1 MLERRAQRAAAR
13 AAPYPQANSQPQAAG
28 PDPSNA
34 PVAPQPPRAPNA
46 RVRFAPL
53 PPPPNG
59 GPQNAPP
66 PNGPPPIEI
75 RPLPG
80 PSNGPQQQQNQPP
93 MMRYNPMPL
102 PPFFVQYNGNMNGPP
117 QNMGPVPG
125 MPMAAMPPPPLQRG
139 GPNGLDGVI
148 GWMMQDA
155 PPPLQPN
162 PPPANNGED
171 DVIVLD
177 DDSTEE
183 RSDLSVLSSA
193 VSLVVPPA
201 FAFANMNDRIVSPA
215 KFVTKLQQFFTLSFA
230 FERLETFRE
239 RTLGF
244 VVANL
249 RDVRRLSGWK
259 QFSNEHPEISTEI
272 LDRIKL

>member
-1 MLERRAQRAAAR
+1 M
-13 AAPYPQANSQPQAAG
+13 
-28 PDPSNA
+28 
-34 PVAPQPPRAPNA
+34 QPPASSSQ
-46 RVRFAPL
+46 F
-53 PPPPNG
+53 
-59 GPQNAPP
+59 
-66 PNGPPPIEI
+66 
-75 RPLPG
+75 
-80 PSNGPQQQQNQPP
+80 
-93 MMRYNPMPL
+93 
-102 PPFFVQYNGNMNGPP
+102 NGNMNGMP
-117 QNMGPVPG
+117 QNMGPRPACRQWA
-125 MPMAAMPPPPLQRG
+125 PMPPPHLQRG

-155 PPPLQPN
+155 PPPAPGN

-193 VSLVVPPA
+193 VSLIVPPA

-215 KFVTKLQQFFTLSFA
+215 KFVSKLQQFFTVSLRPVHPDSFVLKLQLRVWGVNERQEEQFRYVCLRDINDLGHVYLGRRMDCCQLKKIFCHLDVASNQERDRADRSLSFA

-249 RDVRRLSGWK
+249 REVRRLSGWK
-259 QFSNEHPEISTEI
+259 QFSNDHPEISTEI